1 MQRIRFGF
9 SLQGRGTLADRE
21 TITTLA
27 GRAEHLGYDSIW
39 VTDRLLIPVQSRS
52 TYPYSETGTFP
63 LGPDEPWLEPLTA
76 ITYLA
81 TITQRIAVGTSVL
94 VIPYRHPVQTA
105 KALATADYLSGGRII
120 LGAGIGWWRE
130 EFAALGVSFQD
141 RARRTAEYL
150 TIMKEIWTK
159 PRVVFEGRFA
169 HIPEAGGVFPH
180 PVRRPRI
187 PIWIGGHSDA
197 ALRRVAELADGWHPI
212 GLRPPVSLLPH
223 ELAAR
228 TRQLR
233 DLVAARGR
241 DPSTVT
247 ISFKA
252 PLKLDGGS
260 GSGRAPL
267 SGPRDQIV
275 EDLRA
280 YAGAGVQHFVLDFSV
295 STLPAMLDVL
305 ERFAAEVR
313 PHVQI

>member
-1 MQRIRFGF
+1 MASIRFGF
-9 SLQGRGTLADRE
+9 SLQGRGALADRE
-21 TITTLA
+21 AITTLA

-39 VTDRLLIPVQSRS
+39 VTDRLLIPVQSHS
-52 TYPYSETGTFP
+52 AYPYSESGAFP
-63 LGPDEPWLEPLTA
+63 LGPGEPWLEALTA

-81 TITQRIAVGTSVL
+81 AITKRIAVGTSVL
-94 VIPYRHPVQTA
+94 VVPYRNPVFTA

-130 EFAALGVSFQD
+130 EFAGLGVPFGD

-159 PRVVFEGRFA
+159 PRVAFHGRFA
-169 HIPEAGGVFPH
+169 HIPEAGGVLPH
-180 PVRRPRI
+180 PVHRPHI

-197 ALRRVAELADGWHPI
+197 ALRRVVELADGWHPI

-228 TRQLR
+228 VRQLR
-233 DLVAARGR
+233 DLAAARGR

-252 PLKLDGGS
+252 PLKLDGTS
-260 GSGRAPL
+260 GSARAPL
-267 SGPRDQIV
+267 SGLPDQVI

-295 STLPAMLDVL
+295 PALPAMLETL

-313 PHVQI
+313 PHVQS